1 MPAVT
6 LISVVITSARP
17 QHRRGRRKDVQ
28 SISWSDDL
36 ASPPPRPQDTRHWPA
51 SQHWTRCLSLAVNL
65 LWQTGLKHTPCQSS
79 STGSYQQEWGTS
91 ASLSLSLFFVHAASC
106 DEHIVLQKRLQRRG
120 PSRLFRWTSLTENPR
135 GERCQCVKQQS
146 TIYAASLRRDLFSLL
161 QT

>member
-51 SQHWTRCLSLAVNL
+51 SQHWTRCLSFAVNL

-91 ASLSLSLFFVHAASC
+91 ASLSLSLFCPRCFLWWAHC
-106 DEHIVLQKRLQRRG
+106 FTKRLQRRG